1 MLHKVGYLANNLTI
15 IIHESEKI
23 ADYITW
29 YFIYVLELV
38 IRVDILKVSDVYWIS
53 ELWIVD

>member
-29 YFIYVLELV
+29 HFIYVLGLV
-38 IRVDILKVSDVYWIS
+38 IRVDILKVSDVV
-53 ELWIVD
+53 LDQ